1 MWYISFLIMKYSTW
15 RIKDSFSTPRRCM
28 NGMFSFLSFFTFC
41 IIFFNKEYKMCFL
54 EENYSI
60 SIMLSHA
67 YSFFPFFIGSSI
79 YRYPGSWLTIAIF
92 DAQNLKWC
100 EGSMGSQ
107 LVQYRPCTPH
117 PWSSDV
123 KNDDFA
129 EIFFFHCNFFGNLTE
144 TLFSISLPLLRLL

>member
-1 MWYISFLIMKYSTW
+1 MKYSTW

-28 NGMFSFLSFFTFC
+28 NGMFSFLSFITFC

-60 SIMLSHA
+60 SIMLCHA
-67 YSFFPFFIGSSI
+67 YSFFPLFIGSSI

-100 EGSMGSQ
+100 EGSMGRHRPKVGP
-107 LVQYRPCTPH
+107 VQALYPPPLKLRCQK
-117 PWSSDV
+117 WWFCRNFLFSLQ
-123 KNDDFA
+123 
-129 EIFFFHCNFFGNLTE
+129 FFG
-144 TLFSISLPLLRLL
+144 